1 MSELHTEIHYED
13 ELVGQLVA
21 KYGWMEG
28 KDAGYDKDLALYPE
42 DVIGWIK
49 DTQPNEY
56 AKVKGYNNGGTD
68 QTLLE
73 RLAKTIEN
81 EGTHAVLRNGFKKTP
96 ASFSMC
102 AYKPTQGLN
111 PTTLERYGK
120 VRCRVVRQVHYSK
133 NNQRSIDVV
142 LFINGI
148 PVATIELK
156 TDNTQSVE
164 EAMTQ
169 YRDDRPP
176 KDEKTGKP
184 EPLLTF
190 KRGALVHFAAST
202 DEIQMTT
209 ELAGTKTSF
218 LPFNLGYDQ
227 GKGNPPNPTGFKTA
241 YFYERVLERETWL
254 NIVDRF
260 IHIQKYEVD
269 DGGKKRQREAM
280 IFPRY
285 HQWDAVTRLIGA
297 ATEDGPGHNY
307 LIQHSAGSGK
317 SNSIMWLAHRL
328 ASLHDLNDKRA
339 FDSVIVV
346 TDRNVLDDQLQK
358 TISEYEHKAGFV
370 VSIKKGTAKTPQ
382 LVNALKNRTPIIIVT
397 IQTFPAAM
405 KAMDALKDLS
415 KRAFA
420 IIADEAHSSQ
430 TGKSAT
436 GLKEALGKTREAEE
450 GKEVSAED
458 LLLEAQAA
466 RANAKNV
473 SYFAFTATPKA
484 KTLEMFGTPVVG
496 TTQKEAF
503 HIYSMRQAIEEGFIL
518 DVLQNYTPY
527 STAYRLANTNP
538 DADDMS
544 VPKGKAAQIIA
555 RAAKLHDASI
565 AKKVE
570 IIVEHYREV
579 VQPLLNGKAK
589 AMVVCDSRKAA
600 VKYKLAIDKYI
611 KEKKYPIASL
621 VAFSGDVADAKEW
634 PGVPAFTEAN
644 MNKIQGKIPDVFAT
658 DAYQVLLVAEKYQTG
673 FDQPL
678 LSAMYVDKKLAGI
691 AAVQTLSRLNRTYK
705 RDGVEKTKTFILD
718 FVNDGE
724 DILAAFQVYFKTATL
739 ASSSDP
745 DQVHDLQSK
754 LDKAGVYFDSDVQAY
769 FEAYVKAMAN
779 PKGEQRQSLLKAVLD
794 PIVQRYRDWLEEAQ
808 RIGDQ
813 AKVRLAEEFR
823 DDLST
828 FVRAFGFLSQIYNY
842 ESTDLEKR
850 AYFYEGLARLIR
862 DRNSEAPLDLS
873 SVTLTHHKV
882 ESKGQKKLVLDPGLS
897 AMLDPMQVGGGQA
910 FEKQFGPLAE
920 VIRIMN
926 ELLGDGIDER
936 DILPLL
942 KMMEQNLINDPVI
955 AEQAKNNG
963 PEQFINAGNIISR
976 TEEEF
981 VNAKEHIVDENERQ
995 NASVEE
1001 ALDRVLGDKEG
1012 RDRLMRAMAFRV
1024 YDYHQDSS
1032 GPASP

>member
-1 MSELHTEIHYED
+1 MPGLHTEIHYED

-21 KYGWMEG
+21 NYGWLQG
-28 KDAGYDKDLALYPE
+28 TDADYDKDLALYSE
-42 DVIGWIK
+42 DVIGWIQ

-68 QTLLE
+68 KTLLE

-81 EGTHAVLRNGFKKTP
+81 EGTLAVLRDGFKKMPT
-96 ASFSMC
+96 SFEMC
-102 AYKPTQGLN
+102 AFKPTQTMN
-111 PTTLERYGK
+111 PKTLARYGK
-120 VRCRVVRQVHYSK
+120 VRCRAVRQVHYSK

-169 YRDDRPP
+169 YRNDRPP
-176 KDEKTGKP
+176 KDEKTGKA

-190 KRGALVHFAAST
+190 KRGAVVHFAAST
-202 DEIQMTT
+202 DQIYMTT

-218 LPFNLGYDQ
+218 LPFNLGDDE
-227 GKGNPPNPTGFKTA
+227 GAGNPPNPDGFRTA
-241 YFYERVLERETWL
+241 YFYQKILQRDTWL
-254 NIVDRF
+254 DIVDRF
-260 IHIQKYEVD
+260 IHVEKFNVEEN
-269 DGGKKRQREAM
+269 GKKRQRERV

-285 HQWDAVTRLIGA
+285 HQWDVVTKLVDAAKGEGA
-297 ATEDGPGHNY
+297 GHNY

-328 ASLHDLNDKRA
+328 SSLHNAADKRV

-358 TISEYEHKAGFV
+358 TISEYEHKDGVV
-370 VSIKKGTAKTPQ
+370 VSIKKDSAKSAQ
-382 LVNALKNRTPIIIVT
+382 LTSALKNRTPIIIVT
-397 IQTFPAAM
+397 IQTFPYAM
-405 KAMDALKDLS
+405 ETMSELKDLA
-415 KRAFA
+415 KRSFA
-420 IIADEAHSSQ
+420 VIADEAHSSQ

-436 GLKEALGKTREAEE
+436 KLKEMLGMAGEDEPVT
-450 GKEVSAED
+450 AED
-458 LLLEAQAA
+458 ALLAAQSA
-466 RANAKNV
+466 RAQAKNV

-484 KTLEMFGTPVVG
+484 KTLEMFGSPTEG
-496 TTQKEAF
+496 TTQKKAF
-503 HIYSMRQAIEEGFIL
+503 HVYSMRQAIEEGFIL

-527 STAYRLANTNP
+527 ATAYRLANT
-538 DADDMS
+538 DATADDMR
-544 VPKGKAAQIIA
+544 VPKGKAAQLIA

-570 IIVEHYREV
+570 IIVEHYREM
-579 VQPLLNGKAK
+579 VQPLLNGGAK

-600 VKYKLAIDKYI
+600 VKYKLAIDKYV
-611 KEKKYPIASL
+611 KTVGYPIATL
-621 VAFSGDVADAKEW
+621 VAFSGDVADPAEW
-634 PGVPAFTEAN
+634 PGMPPFTESN

-678 LSAMYVDKKLAGI
+678 LTAMYLDKRLAGI

-705 RDGVEKTKTFILD
+705 RDGVEKTQTFVLD
-718 FVNDGE
+718 FVNDGDE
-724 DILAAFQVYFKTATL
+724 ILKAFQEYFKTATL

-754 LDKAGVYFDSDVQAY
+754 LDKAGVYYASDV
-769 FEAYVKAMAN
+769 EAYYEAYAKAMASA
-779 PKGEQRQSLLKAVLD
+779 KGEQRQSLLKAVLD
-794 PIVQRYRDWLEEAQ
+794 PVVDRYRDWLTESRRLDDMVQ
-808 RIGDQ
+808 
-813 AKVRLAEEFR
+813 VRKAEGFR

-850 AYFYEGLARLIR
+850 SYFYAGLARLIR
-862 DRNSEAPLDLS
+862 DRNEDAPLDLS
-873 SVTLTHHKV
+873 TVTLTHHKV
-882 ESKGQKKLVLDPGLS
+882 ESKGQKQMVLDNTVS
-897 AMLDPMQVGGGQA
+897 AFLDPMSVGGGKA
-910 FEKQFGPLAE
+910 FEKQYGPLAE

-926 ELLGDGIDER
+926 ELLGDGISEEH
-936 DILPLL
+936 ILPML
-942 KMMEQNLINDPVI
+942 KAMEASLIEDPI
-955 AEQAKNNG
+955 LAEQAKNNSR
-963 PEQFINAGNIISR
+963 EQFINAGNVIHR
-976 TEEEF
+976 GEEEF
-981 VNAKEHIVDENERQ
+981 VNAKEHIVGENERQ
-995 NASVEE
+995 NAAVEE
-1001 ALDRVLGDKEG
+1001 ALDRVLGDKDG

-1024 YDYHQDSS
+1024 YDYHRESS
-1032 GPASP
+1032 GPATS